1 MKLISFIFL
10 RARKTF
16 MLALL
21 AGIISGASSIA
32 FLAVIN
38 SALQNQSGGP
48 GLLLWGFVG
57 LCIVLPV
64 SRFISESLLARF
76 GQSALFDLRLH
87 LSRQVL
93 ATPLRHLEDLGSH
106 KLLTAFT
113 DDLVIVTNSLL
124 IIPVISINTAVVIW
138 ALIYM
143 GWLSWL
149 LLLMVLGFMVIGILS
164 YRFPIINAQK
174 NLRLAREE
182 SDELMSHLRAL
193 TEGIKELK
201 LHYGRRESFL
211 KDMFE
216 PTAEAFRRYN
226 VTGLTAYTAAA
237 SWGQVLVFVVIGLIL
252 FGLPMF
258 RQVSVETLTGYIL
271 ALLYMMTPLQVIIN
285 SLPGIGRANVAL
297 KKIEELRLS
306 LANQPADTAT
316 IAPLPPAASWRGL
329 ELIGITHTYQREND
343 DSHFTL
349 GPIDLSLNE
358 GEMVFLVGGN
368 GSGKTTLAKLLTG
381 LYLPEDGELY
391 LDGRRVTDE
400 TREAYRQ
407 HFSVVFSD
415 FYLFERLLGLDALK
429 LDGQASEYLSALH
442 LSNKVEVRD
451 GVLST
456 TNLSQGQRKRLALLT
471 AYLEDRPIFLF
482 DEWAADQ
489 DPHFKD
495 IFYLK
500 LLPELKAKGKTVFVI
515 SHDDR
520 YFHLADRL
528 IKLEDGKL
536 SEQTSYENRTL
547 ADELKVH
554 VAVS

>member
-38 SALQNQSGGP
+38 RALRNKDAEP

-57 LCIVLPV
+57 LCIALPV

-76 GQSALFDLRLH
+76 GQGALFDLRLQ

-93 ATPLRHLEDLGSH
+93 ATPLRHLEALGSH
-106 KLLTAFT
+106 KLLAAFT
-113 DDLVIVTNSLL
+113 DDLVAVTNALL
-124 IIPVISINTAVVIW
+124 IIPVISINIAVVIW
-138 ALIYM
+138 ALFYM
-143 GWLSWL
+143 GWLSSL
-149 LLLMVLGFMVIGILS
+149 LLLMVLGFMVIGILT
-164 YRFPIINAQK
+164 YRFPINKAQK

-193 TEGIKELK
+193 TDGVKELK
-201 LHYGRRESFL
+201 LHYGRRESFI
-211 KDMFE
+211 KDMFK
-216 PTAEAFRRYN
+216 PTAEAFRQYN

-237 SWGQVLVFVVIGLIL
+237 SWGQVLVFLAIGLIL
-252 FGLPMF
+252 FGLPSF
-258 RQVSVETLTGYIL
+258 RQVSIETLTGYCF

-306 LANQPADTAT
+306 LANQPMD
-316 IAPLPPAASWRGL
+316 IAIVAPPPPAPSWRRI
-329 ELIGITHTYQREND
+329 ELSGITHTYQREND
-343 DSHFTL
+343 DSNFTL
-349 GPIDLSLNE
+349 GPINLSLYE

-381 LYLPEDGELY
+381 LYLPEAGELY
-391 LDGRRVTDE
+391 LGGRPVTDE

-429 LDGQASEYLSALH
+429 LDGKASEYLSALH

-471 AYLEDRPIFLF
+471 AYLEDRPVFLF

-500 LLPELKAKGKTVFVI
+500 LLPELRAKGKTVFVI
-515 SHDDR
+515 THDDR

-536 SEQTSYENRTL
+536 SEQTSYERNRTL
-547 ADELKVH
+547 ASDRKVH
-554 VAVS
+554 VA